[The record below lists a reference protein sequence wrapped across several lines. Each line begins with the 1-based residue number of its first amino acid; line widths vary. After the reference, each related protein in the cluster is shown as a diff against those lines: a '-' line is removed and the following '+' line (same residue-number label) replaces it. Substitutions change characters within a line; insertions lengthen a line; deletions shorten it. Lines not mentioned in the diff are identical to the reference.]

1 MIANLIHRAFAAS
14 WSQRR
19 RRARLLRLF
28 ALAMRGSGEAKWLT
42 HVVWLFCA
50 GLLGLVLRAPEL
62 GWLVAPA
69 LVLFFA
75 LVATALYD
83 AVYLVIPARMLW
95 TMALC
100 GASLLIPLDPPEAL
114 TRIAAGIG
122 GLVFLRL
129 VAMSYAYFRGRP
141 GLGDGDAKLFGAA
154 GLILGPSGLPVCL
167 LVAVAS
173 ALASLAVEA
182 RSGAVLTRDFILPF
196 GAHLALGLWLTFTF
210 GPIDWGLG

>member
-1 MIANLIHRAFAAS
+1 MIASLFRRAFAAS
-14 WSQRR
+14 FSQRR

-28 ALAMRGSGEAKWLT
+28 ALAMRGSHEVRWLT
-42 HVVWLFCA
+42 HIVWLFCA
-50 GLLGLVLRAPEL
+50 GLLGLLLRAPEL

-95 TMALC
+95 IMVLC
-100 GASLLIPLDPPEAL
+100 GAVLLIPLDRLQAL
-114 TRIAAGIG
+114 ARIGAGIG
-122 GLVFLRL
+122 GFVFLRL
-129 VAMSYAYFRGRP
+129 VAMAYAHLRGRP

-154 GLILGPSGLPVCL
+154 GLILGADVLPVCL
-167 LVAVAS
+167 LVAVVS

-196 GAHLALGLWLTFTF
+196 GSHLALGLWLTFTF
-210 GPIDWGLG
+210 GPFDWGLG